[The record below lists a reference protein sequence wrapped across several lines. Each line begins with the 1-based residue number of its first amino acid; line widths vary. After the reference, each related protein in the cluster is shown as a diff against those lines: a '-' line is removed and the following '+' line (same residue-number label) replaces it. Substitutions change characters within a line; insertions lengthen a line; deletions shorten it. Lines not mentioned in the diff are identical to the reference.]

1 MAVKAIVNKGYH
13 LVAFFID
20 EESVFA
26 TLLIIKINTLF

>member
-1 MAVKAIVNKGYH
+1 MAVKAVVNKGYH

-26 TLLIIKINTLF
+26 TLFIIKTYTLF